1 MEEGNV
7 GFHNLDMTKT
17 CVTLTTWSGVCLEPV
32 TFQVSEW

>member
-7 GFHNLDMTKT
+7 GFHNLDMIKT
-17 CVTLTTWSGVCLEPV
+17 WTTWSGVCLEPV